1 MKYLKDNK
9 NINYFKIFFILF
21 LMFQFNFIS
30 VYAEKIKNYKVS
42 IQINKNGTLT
52 VNEIIDYEFDEKLKH
67 GIYRD
72 IPLNYKKLGFE
83 MNKTFIKMN
92 SIKRNGQPEEY
103 TKKKFFEGI
112 RYRVGSE
119 STYVNSVEKNSRYEF
134 NYTVYNAISKNKGI
148 HQIYYNAIGQ
158 FWTVPIENA
167 DVIISFENNQKIEKN
182 EIEKIEVSTGSY
194 GEIENNYEMHDD
206 NGKIIIKSTEEFSP
220 DTGLTFLLNL
230 KTDKIKPSIL
240 DKIKILFT
248 INPFF
253 ITGPLVLLLLTIYS
267 FVTWLFFG
275 KDPAK
280 KAIIPEFNIPKG
292 ISAMYAAYVNGIREP
307 REILSVGVMSLLSKG
322 YIKAEDEEG
331 NGKNVKYTK
340 VETENGTVKE
350 KLYEEEK
357 IVLEALS
364 SGQDGIFSDS
374 RNLYKSGSK
383 VLNLL
388 SDRYSKVTYQKN
400 YMFLI
405 PFFLA
410 VPILLFV
417 TFAPTNKYFFQI
429 FDYRIILFF
438 LPVFFSLANLIIILN
453 KKILCSIAIIITL
466 MLSIKLGAEMF
477 ILALCYMILFIVYF
491 MVIGKYTDKGLRE
504 KEYLKGM
511 KMYIKTAE
519 ENKIQKFNDVDELVE
534 YFKGILPYAVALG
547 VKNEA
552 IKLMEK
558 SIRLNNFEE
567 SGNYVSGRVHM
578 PSYYYSD
585 LTRSLSREY
594 NKAYEKIS
602 EENFRASRS
611 HSGGGFSGGRSR
623 SGGGSGGGGGGSW

>member
-21 LMFQFNFIS
+21 LMFQFSSMSI
-30 VYAEKIKNYKVS
+30 YAEKIKNYEVS

-52 VNEIIDYEFDEKLKH
+52 VNEVIDYEFDEKLKH

-92 SIKRNGQPEEY
+92 FIKRNGQPEEY

-119 STYVNSVEKNSRYEF
+119 ITYVNSVEKNSRYEF

-148 HQIYYNAIGQ
+148 YQIYYNAIGQ

-167 DVIISFENNQKIEKN
+167 DIIISFENNQKIEKD
-182 EIEKIEVSTGSY
+182 EIEKMEVTTGSY
-194 GEIENNYEMHDD
+194 GEELNNYEMHDD

-230 KTDKIKPSIL
+230 KKDKIKPTFL

-253 ITGPLVLLLLTIYS
+253 ITGPLVLLFLTIYS

-275 KDPAK
+275 KDPVK
-280 KAIIPEFNIPKG
+280 KAIIPEFNIPEG

-350 KLYEEEK
+350 KLYEEER

-364 SGQDGIFSDS
+364 SGQDGIFSDGK
-374 RNLYKSGSK
+374 NLYKSGSK

-388 SDRYSKVTYQKN
+388 SDRYGKVTYQKN

-417 TFAPTNKYFFQI
+417 TFSVTNKYFFQLL
-429 FDYRIILFF
+429 DYRIILFF

-453 KKILCSIAIIITL
+453 KKILCFIIMIMTL
-466 MLSIKLGAEMF
+466 LLSIKFGAEIF
-477 ILALCYMILFIVYF
+477 IFALYYMILFIVYF
-491 MVIGKYTDKGLRE
+491 IVIGKYTDKGLRE

-567 SGNYVSGRVHM
+567 SGNYVSNRVYM
-578 PSYYYSD
+578 PSYYSD
-585 LTRSLSREY
+585 LTKSLSSEY
-594 NKAYEKIS
+594 NRAYEKIS
-602 EENFRASRS
+602 EENFRSSGS
-611 HSGGGFSGGRSR
+611 HSGGGFSSGRSR

>member
-21 LMFQFNFIS
+21 LMFQFSSMSI
-30 VYAEKIKNYKVS
+30 YAEKIKNYEVS

-52 VNEIIDYEFDEKLKH
+52 VNEVIDYEFDEKLKH

-72 IPLNYKKLGFE
+72 IPLSYKKLGFE

-92 SIKRNGQPEEY
+92 FIKRNGQPEEY

-148 HQIYYNAIGQ
+148 YQIYYNAIGQ

-167 DVIISFENNQKIEKN
+167 DIIISFENNQNIEKD
-182 EIEKIEVSTGSY
+182 EIERMEVSTGSY
-194 GEIENNYEMHDD
+194 GEELNNYEMHDD

-230 KTDKIKPSIL
+230 KTDKIKPTFL
-240 DKIKILFT
+240 DRIKILFT

-253 ITGPLVLLLLTIYS
+253 ITGPLVLLFLTIYS

-292 ISAMYAAYVNGIREP
+292 ISAMYAAYVNGTKEP

-350 KLYEEEK
+350 KLYDEER

-364 SGQDGIFSDS
+364 SRQDGIFSDN

-388 SDRYSKVTYQKN
+388 SDRYGKVTYQKN

-417 TFAPTNKYFFQI
+417 TFSVTNKYFFQLL
-429 FDYRIILFF
+429 DYRIILFF
-438 LPVFFSLANLIIILN
+438 VPVFFSLANLIIILN
-453 KKILCSIAIIITL
+453 KKILCFIIMIMTL
-466 MLSIKLGAEMF
+466 LLSIKFGAEIF
-477 ILALCYMILFIVYF
+477 IFALYYMILFIVYF
-491 MVIGKYTDKGLRE
+491 IVIGKYTDKGLRE

-567 SGNYVSGRVHM
+567 SGNYVSNRVYM
-578 PSYYYSD
+578 PSYYSD
-585 LTRSLSREY
+585 LTKSLSSEY
-594 NKAYEKIS
+594 NRAYEKIS
-602 EENFRASRS
+602 EENFRSSGS
-611 HSGGGFSGGRSR
+611 HSGGGFSSGRSR

>member
-21 LMFQFNFIS
+21 LMFQFSSMSI
-30 VYAEKIKNYKVS
+30 YAEKIKNYEVS

-52 VNEIIDYEFDEKLKH
+52 VNEVIDYEFDEKLKH

-148 HQIYYNAIGQ
+148 YQIYYNAIGQ

-167 DVIISFENNQKIEKN
+167 DIIISFENNQKIEKD
-182 EIEKIEVSTGSY
+182 EIERMEVTTGSY
-194 GEIENNYEMHDD
+194 GEELNNYEMHDD

-230 KTDKIKPSIL
+230 KTDKIKPTFL
-240 DKIKILFT
+240 DRIKILFT

-253 ITGPLVLLLLTIYS
+253 ITGPLVLLFLTIYS

-275 KDPAK
+275 KDPVK

-350 KLYEEEK
+350 KLYEEER

-364 SGQDGIFSDS
+364 SGQDGIFSDGK
-374 RNLYKSGSK
+374 NLYKSGSK

-388 SDRYSKVTYQKN
+388 SDRYGKVTYQKN

-417 TFAPTNKYFFQI
+417 TFSVTNKYFFQLL
-429 FDYRIILFF
+429 DYRIILFF

-453 KKILCSIAIIITL
+453 KKILCFIIMIMTL
-466 MLSIKLGAEMF
+466 LLSIKFGAEIF
-477 ILALCYMILFIVYF
+477 IFALYYMILFIVYF
-491 MVIGKYTDKGLRE
+491 IVIGKYTDKGLRE

-567 SGNYVSGRVHM
+567 SGNYVSNRVYM
-578 PSYYYSD
+578 PSYYSD
-585 LTRSLSREY
+585 LTKSLSSEY
-594 NKAYEKIS
+594 NRAYEKIS
-602 EENFRASRS
+602 EENFRSS
-611 HSGGGFSGGRSR
+611 GSYSGGGFSSGRSR

>member
-21 LMFQFNFIS
+21 LMFQFSSMSI
-30 VYAEKIKNYKVS
+30 YAEKIKNYEVS

-52 VNEIIDYEFDEKLKH
+52 VNEVIDYEFDEKLKH

-92 SIKRNGQPEEY
+92 FIKRNGQPEEY

-148 HQIYYNAIGQ
+148 YQIYYNAIGQ

-167 DVIISFENNQKIEKN
+167 DIIISFENNQKIEKD
-182 EIEKIEVSTGSY
+182 EIEKMEVTTGSY
-194 GEIENNYEMHDD
+194 GEELNNYEMHDD

-230 KTDKIKPSIL
+230 KTDKIKPTFL
-240 DKIKILFT
+240 DRIKILFT

-253 ITGPLVLLLLTIYS
+253 ITGPLVLLFLTIYS

-275 KDPAK
+275 KDPVK

-350 KLYEEEK
+350 KLYEEER

-364 SGQDGIFSDS
+364 SGQDGIFSDGK
-374 RNLYKSGSK
+374 NLYKSGSK

-388 SDRYSKVTYQKN
+388 SDRYGKVTYQKN

-417 TFAPTNKYFFQI
+417 TFSVTNKYFFQLL
-429 FDYRIILFF
+429 DYRIILFF

-453 KKILCSIAIIITL
+453 KKILCFIIMIMTL
-466 MLSIKLGAEMF
+466 LLSIKFGAEIF
-477 ILALCYMILFIVYF
+477 IFALYYMILFIVYF
-491 MVIGKYTDKGLRE
+491 IVIGKYTDKGLRE

-567 SGNYVSGRVHM
+567 SGNYVSNRVYM
-578 PSYYYSD
+578 PSYYSD
-585 LTRSLSREY
+585 LTKSLSSEY
-594 NKAYEKIS
+594 NRAYEKIS
-602 EENFRASRS
+602 EENFRSSGS
-611 HSGGGFSGGRSR
+611 HSGGGFSSGRSR

>member
-21 LMFQFNFIS
+21 LMFQFSSMSI
-30 VYAEKIKNYKVS
+30 YAEKIKNYEVS

-83 MNKTFIKMN
+83 MDKTFIKMN

-148 HQIYYNAIGQ
+148 YQIYYNAIGQ

-167 DVIISFENNQKIEKN
+167 DIIISFENNQKIEKD
-182 EIEKIEVSTGSY
+182 EIERMEVSTGSY
-194 GEIENNYEMHDD
+194 GEELNNYEMHDD

-230 KTDKIKPSIL
+230 KTDKIKPTFL
-240 DKIKILFT
+240 DRIKILFT

-253 ITGPLVLLLLTIYS
+253 ITGPLVLLFLTIYS

-275 KDPAK
+275 KDPVK

-292 ISAMYAAYVNGIREP
+292 ISAMYAAYVNGTKEP

-350 KLYEEEK
+350 KLYEEER

-388 SDRYSKVTYQKN
+388 SDRYGKVTYQKN

-417 TFAPTNKYFFQI
+417 TFSATNKYFFQLL
-429 FDYRIILFF
+429 DYRIILFF
-438 LPVFFSLANLIIILN
+438 VPVFFSLANLIIILN
-453 KKILCSIAIIITL
+453 KKILCFIIMIMTL
-466 MLSIKLGAEMF
+466 LLSIKFGAEIF
-477 ILALCYMILFIVYF
+477 IFALYYMILFIVYF

-552 IKLMEK
+552 INLMEK

-567 SGNYVSGRVHM
+567 SGNYVSNRVYM
-578 PSYYYSD
+578 PSYYSD
-585 LTRSLSREY
+585 LTRSLSSEY
-594 NKAYEKIS
+594 NRAYEKIS

-611 HSGGGFSGGRSR
+611 HSGGRFSGGRSR

>member
-21 LMFQFNFIS
+21 LMFQFSSMSI
-30 VYAEKIKNYKVS
+30 YAEKIKNYEVS

-148 HQIYYNAIGQ
+148 YQIYYNAIGQ

-167 DVIISFENNQKIEKN
+167 DIIISFENNQNIEKD
-182 EIEKIEVSTGSY
+182 EIERMEVTTGSY
-194 GEIENNYEMHDD
+194 GEELNNYEMHDD

-230 KTDKIKPSIL
+230 KTDKIKPTFL
-240 DKIKILFT
+240 DRIKILFT

-292 ISAMYAAYVNGIREP
+292 ISAMYAAYVNGTKEP

-350 KLYEEEK
+350 KLYEEER

-383 VLNLL
+383 VLSLL
-388 SDRYSKVTYQKN
+388 SDRYGKVTYQKN

-453 KKILCSIAIIITL
+453 KKILCFIIMIMTL
-466 MLSIKLGAEMF
+466 LLSIKFGAEIF
-477 ILALCYMILFIVYF
+477 IFALYYMILFVVYF

-511 KMYIKTAE
+511 KMYIKTVE

-567 SGNYVSGRVHM
+567 SGNYVSNRVYM
-578 PSYYYSD
+578 PSYYSD
-585 LTRSLSREY
+585 LTKSLSSEY
-594 NKAYEKIS
+594 NRAYEKIS
-602 EENFRASRS
+602 EENFRASGS
-611 HSGGGFSGGRSR
+611 HSGGGFSSGRSH

>member
-21 LMFQFNFIS
+21 LMFQFSSMSI
-30 VYAEKIKNYKVS
+30 YAEKIKNYEVS

-52 VNEIIDYEFDEKLKH
+52 VNEVIDYEFDEKLKH

-92 SIKRNGQPEEY
+92 FIKRNGQPEEY

-148 HQIYYNAIGQ
+148 YQIYYNAIGQ

-167 DVIISFENNQKIEKN
+167 DIIISFENNQKIEKD
-182 EIEKIEVSTGSY
+182 EIEKMEVTTGSY
-194 GEIENNYEMHDD
+194 GEELNNYEMHDD

-230 KTDKIKPSIL
+230 KTDKIKPTFL
-240 DKIKILFT
+240 DRIKILFT

-253 ITGPLVLLLLTIYS
+253 ITGPLVLLFLTIYS

-275 KDPAK
+275 KDPVK

-350 KLYEEEK
+350 KLYEEER

-364 SGQDGIFSDS
+364 SGQDGIFSDGK
-374 RNLYKSGSK
+374 NLYKSGSK

-388 SDRYSKVTYQKN
+388 SDRYGKVTYQKN

-417 TFAPTNKYFFQI
+417 TFSVTNKYFFQLL
-429 FDYRIILFF
+429 DYRIILFF
-438 LPVFFSLANLIIILN
+438 VPVFFSLANLIIILN
-453 KKILCSIAIIITL
+453 KKILCFIIMIMTL
-466 MLSIKLGAEMF
+466 LLSIKFGAEIF
-477 ILALCYMILFIVYF
+477 IFALYYMILFIVYF
-491 MVIGKYTDKGLRE
+491 IVIGKYTDKGLRE

-567 SGNYVSGRVHM
+567 SGNYVSNRVYM
-578 PSYYYSD
+578 PSYYSD
-585 LTRSLSREY
+585 LTKSLSSEY
-594 NKAYEKIS
+594 NRAYEKIS
-602 EENFRASRS
+602 EENFRSS
-611 HSGGGFSGGRSR
+611 GSYSGGGFSSGRSR

>member
-21 LMFQFNFIS
+21 LMFQFSSMSI
-30 VYAEKIKNYKVS
+30 YAEKIKNYEVS

-52 VNEIIDYEFDEKLKH
+52 VDEVIDYEFDEKLKH

-72 IPLNYKKLGFE
+72 IPLSYKKLGFE

-148 HQIYYNAIGQ
+148 YQIYYNAIGQ

-167 DVIISFENNQKIEKN
+167 DIIISFENNQKIEKD
-182 EIEKIEVSTGSY
+182 EIEKMEVSTGSY
-194 GEIENNYEMHDD
+194 GEELNNYEMHDG
-206 NGKIIIKSTEEFSP
+206 NGKIIIKSTEEFSS

-230 KTDKIKPSIL
+230 KTDKIKPTFL
-240 DKIKILFT
+240 DRIKILFT

-253 ITGPLVLLLLTIYS
+253 ITGPLVLLFLTIYS

-280 KAIIPEFNIPKG
+280 KTIIPEFNIPKG
-292 ISAMYAAYVNGIREP
+292 ISAMYAAYVNGTKEP

-340 VETENGTVKE
+340 VETENGTAKE
-350 KLYEEEK
+350 KLYEEER

-388 SDRYSKVTYQKN
+388 SDRYGKVTYQKN

-417 TFAPTNKYFFQI
+417 TFSVTNKYFFQ
-429 FDYRIILFF
+429 FLDYRIILFF
-438 LPVFFSLANLIIILN
+438 VPVFFSLANLIIILN

-466 MLSIKLGAEMF
+466 LLSIKFGAEIF
-477 ILALCYMILFIVYF
+477 IFALYYMILFIVYF

-552 IKLMEK
+552 INLMEN

-567 SGNYVSGRVHM
+567 SGNYVSNRVYM
-578 PSYYYSD
+578 PSYYSD
-585 LTRSLSREY
+585 LTKSLSSEY
-594 NKAYEKIS
+594 NRAYEKIS
-602 EENFRASRS
+602 EENFRSSGS
-611 HSGGGFSGGRSR
+611 HSGGGFSSGRSR

>member
-1 MKYLKDNK
+1 MKYLKANRT
-9 NINYFKIFFILF
+9 INHLKIFFILF

-30 VYAEKIKNYKVS
+30 AYAEKIKNYEVS

-52 VNEIIDYEFDEKLKH
+52 VNEVIDYEFDEKLKH

-194 GEIENNYEMHDD
+194 GESENNYEMHDD

-253 ITGPLVLLLLTIYS
+253 ITGPLVLLFLTIYS

-280 KAIIPEFNIPKG
+280 KAIIPEFNTPKG
-292 ISAMYAAYVNGIREP
+292 ISAMYAAYVNGTREP

-322 YIKAEDEEG
+322 HIKAEDEEG
-331 NGKNVKYTK
+331 DGKNVKYTK
-340 VETENGTVKE
+340 VENENGTLKE
-350 KLYEEEK
+350 KLDEEEK

-364 SGQDGIFSDS
+364 SGQDGIFSDNRS
-374 RNLYKSGSK
+374 LYKSGSK

-388 SDRYSKVTYQKN
+388 SDRYSKVTYKKN
-400 YMFLI
+400 YIFLT

-438 LPVFFSLANLIIILN
+438 LPAFFSLANLIIILN

-466 MLSIKLGAEMF
+466 MLSIKLGVEMF

-567 SGNYVSGRVHM
+567 SGNYVSSRVHM

-602 EENFRASRS
+602 EENFKASRS

>member
-21 LMFQFNFIS
+21 LMFQFSSMSI
-30 VYAEKIKNYKVS
+30 YAEKIKNYEVS

-83 MNKTFIKMN
+83 MDKTFIKMN

-119 STYVNSVEKNSRYEF
+119 SVYVNSVEKKSRYEF

-148 HQIYYNAIGQ
+148 YQIYYNTIGQ

-167 DVIISFENNQKIEKN
+167 DIIISFENNQNIEKD
-182 EIEKIEVSTGSY
+182 EIERMEVSTGSY
-194 GEIENNYEMHDD
+194 GEELNNYEMHDE

-230 KTDKIKPSIL
+230 KTDKIKPTFL
-240 DKIKILFT
+240 DRIKILFT

-253 ITGPLVLLLLTIYS
+253 ITGPLVLLFLTIYS

-292 ISAMYAAYVNGIREP
+292 ISAMYAAYVNGIKEP

-340 VETENGTVKE
+340 VENENGTLKE
-350 KLYEEEK
+350 KLDEEEK

-364 SGQDGIFSDS
+364 SGQDGIFSDNRS
-374 RNLYKSGSK
+374 LYKSGSK

-388 SDRYSKVTYQKN
+388 SDRYSKVTYKKN
-400 YMFLI
+400 YIFLT

-438 LPVFFSLANLIIILN
+438 LPAFFSLANLIIILN

-466 MLSIKLGAEMF
+466 MLSIKLGVEMF

-552 IKLMEK
+552 INLMEK

-567 SGNYVSGRVHM
+567 SGNYVSSRVHM

-623 SGGGSGGGGGGSW
+623 SGGGSSGGGGGSW

>member
-1 MKYLKDNK
+1 
-9 NINYFKIFFILF
+9 
-21 LMFQFNFIS
+21 
-30 VYAEKIKNYKVS
+30 
-42 IQINKNGTLT
+42 
-52 VNEIIDYEFDEKLKH
+52 
-67 GIYRD
+67 
-72 IPLNYKKLGFE
+72 
-83 MNKTFIKMN
+83 
-92 SIKRNGQPEEY
+92 
-103 TKKKFFEGI
+103 
-112 RYRVGSE
+112 
-119 STYVNSVEKNSRYEF
+119 
-134 NYTVYNAISKNKGI
+134 
-148 HQIYYNAIGQ
+148 
-158 FWTVPIENA
+158 
-167 DVIISFENNQKIEKN
+167 
-182 EIEKIEVSTGSY
+182 
-194 GEIENNYEMHDD
+194 
-206 NGKIIIKSTEEFSP
+206 
-220 DTGLTFLLNL
+220 
-230 KTDKIKPSIL
+230 
-240 DKIKILFT
+240 
-248 INPFF
+248 
-253 ITGPLVLLLLTIYS
+253 
-267 FVTWLFFG
+267 
-275 KDPAK
+275 
-280 KAIIPEFNIPKG
+280 
-292 ISAMYAAYVNGIREP
+292 MYAAYVNGIKEP

-350 KLYEEEK
+350 KLYEEER

-388 SDRYSKVTYQKN
+388 SDRYGKVTYQKN

-438 LPVFFSLANLIIILN
+438 VPVFFSLANLIIILN
-453 KKILCSIAIIITL
+453 KKILCFIIMIITL
-466 MLSIKLGAEMF
+466 LLSIKLGAEMF

-511 KMYIKTAE
+511 QMYIKTAE

-567 SGNYVSGRVHM
+567 SGNYVSSRVHM

-602 EENFRASRS
+602 EENFKASRS

>member
-21 LMFQFNFIS
+21 LMFQFSSMSI
-30 VYAEKIKNYKVS
+30 YAEKIKNYEVS

-52 VNEIIDYEFDEKLKH
+52 VNEVIDYEFDEKLKH

-72 IPLNYKKLGFE
+72 IPLSYKKLGFE

-92 SIKRNGQPEEY
+92 FIKRNGQPEEY

-148 HQIYYNAIGQ
+148 YQIYYNAIGQ

-167 DVIISFENNQKIEKN
+167 DIIISFENNQKIEKD
-182 EIEKIEVSTGSY
+182 EIEKMEVSTGSY
-194 GEIENNYEMHDD
+194 GEELNNYEMHDD

-230 KTDKIKPSIL
+230 KTDKIKPTFL
-240 DKIKILFT
+240 DRIKILFT

-253 ITGPLVLLLLTIYS
+253 ITGPLVLLFLTIYS

-292 ISAMYAAYVNGIREP
+292 ISAMYAAYVNGIKEP

-340 VETENGTVKE
+340 VETENGTAKE
-350 KLYEEEK
+350 KLYEEER

-388 SDRYSKVTYQKN
+388 SDRYGKVTYQKN

-410 VPILLFV
+410 MPILLFV
-417 TFAPTNKYFFQI
+417 TFSATNKYFFQLL
-429 FDYRIILFF
+429 DYRIILFF
-438 LPVFFSLANLIIILN
+438 VPVFFSLANLIIILN

-466 MLSIKLGAEMF
+466 LLSIKFGAEIF
-477 ILALCYMILFIVYF
+477 IFALYYMILFVVYF
-491 MVIGKYTDKGLRE
+491 IVIGKYTDKGLRE

-567 SGNYVSGRVHM
+567 SGNYVSNRVYM
-578 PSYYYSD
+578 PSYYSD
-585 LTRSLSREY
+585 LTKSLSSEY
-594 NKAYEKIS
+594 NRAYEKIS
-602 EENFRASRS
+602 EENFRSS
-611 HSGGGFSGGRSR
+611 GSYSGGGFSSGRSR

>member
-21 LMFQFNFIS
+21 LMFQFSSMSI
-30 VYAEKIKNYKVS
+30 YAEKIKNYEVS

-52 VNEIIDYEFDEKLKH
+52 VNEVIDYEFDEKLKH

-92 SIKRNGQPEEY
+92 FIKRNGQPEEY

-148 HQIYYNAIGQ
+148 YQIYYNAIGQ

-167 DVIISFENNQKIEKN
+167 DIIISFENNQKIEKD
-182 EIEKIEVSTGSY
+182 EIEKMEVTTGSY
-194 GEIENNYEMHDD
+194 GEELNNYEMHDD

-230 KTDKIKPSIL
+230 KTDKIKPTFL
-240 DKIKILFT
+240 DRIKILFT

-253 ITGPLVLLLLTIYS
+253 ITGPLVLLFLTIYS

-275 KDPAK
+275 KDPVK

-292 ISAMYAAYVNGIREP
+292 ISAMYAAYVNGTKEP

-350 KLYEEEK
+350 KLYEEER

-364 SGQDGIFSDS
+364 SGQDGIFSDGK
-374 RNLYKSGSK
+374 NLYKSGSK

-388 SDRYSKVTYQKN
+388 SDRYGKVTYQKN

-417 TFAPTNKYFFQI
+417 TFSVTNKYFFQLL
-429 FDYRIILFF
+429 DYRIILFF

-453 KKILCSIAIIITL
+453 KKILCFIIMIMTL
-466 MLSIKLGAEMF
+466 LLSIKFGAEIF
-477 ILALCYMILFIVYF
+477 IFALYYMILFIVYF
-491 MVIGKYTDKGLRE
+491 IVIGKYTDKGLRE

-567 SGNYVSGRVHM
+567 SGNYVSNRVYM
-578 PSYYYSD
+578 PSYYSD
-585 LTRSLSREY
+585 LTKSLSSEY
-594 NKAYEKIS
+594 NRAYEKIS
-602 EENFRASRS
+602 EENFRSSGS
-611 HSGGGFSGGRSR
+611 HSGGGFSSGRSR